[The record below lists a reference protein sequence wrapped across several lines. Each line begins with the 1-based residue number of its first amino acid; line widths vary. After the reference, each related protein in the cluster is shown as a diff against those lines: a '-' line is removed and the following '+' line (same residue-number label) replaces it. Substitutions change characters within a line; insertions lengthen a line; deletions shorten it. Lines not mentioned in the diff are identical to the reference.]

1 MTQQQALRMQM
12 TPHEVELKFEFDIAE
27 KRRLQRHIRIASAR
41 KRPARETL
49 VSVYFDTADF
59 KLHAEGILLR
69 VRHCGKRYTQ
79 TIKVPDARAGS
90 LLDREE
96 WEQDI
101 DRPYPDLA
109 AAKNTLIDRL
119 LNGQLSEPLRPV
131 FETRVQRTTYLLT
144 NRGQRVVV
152 ALDEGE
158 IDTWKRCLPLLELE
172 LELVRGERDSL
183 FRLAKQLN
191 DVVPLRLC
199 VKAKADRGYE
209 LVRNEVDPVDTAAD
223 VHLLPDMSTED
234 AFRFIAGGCLRQLIA
249 NEPAMRAGHGEA
261 LHQMRVALRRLRA
274 AISAFSNVV
283 ADSDWQSIKSELRW
297 ITGALGPA
305 RDLDVFVV
313 EVLAPLRAQ
322 NPKEPGVI
330 GICRDFER
338 RRARAFKEATE
349 TVQCKRYRRL
359 VLDTLE
365 WIEVGPW
372 TKDNDDL
379 LRLRREQP
387 VRVHAVDE
395 FARRRRK
402 LRRKGRT
409 LKELTPLERH
419 MLRIAGKKFRYAAE
433 FFADVFPG
441 KTNAKRCKDTLS
453 ALKDLQNALGGLN
466 DVAVR
471 EKLASHLALSKR
483 FKSDTLA
490 TRERAFAA
498 GVIFASQEAHISQL
512 LDAAEAAYTRFLR
525 IKAFWK

>member
-1 MTQQQALRMQM
+1 MQM
-12 TPHEVELKFEFDIAE
+12 TPHEVELKFEIDVAE
-27 KRRLQRHIRIASAR
+27 KRRLQRQIRIASARKR

-49 VSVYFDTADF
+49 VSVYFDTGDL
-59 KLHAEGILLR
+59 KLRAEGILLR
-69 VRHCGKRYTQ
+69 ARHCGKKYTQ
-79 TIKVPDARAGS
+79 TIKVRDARAGS
-90 LLDREE
+90 LLDRKE

-101 DRPYPDLA
+101 DGPHPDLA
-109 AAKNTLIDRL
+109 AAKNTPIDRL
-119 LNGQLSEPLRPV
+119 LNGQLSEALRPV
-131 FETRVQRTTYLLT
+131 FETRVQRTIYLVT
-144 NRGQRVVV
+144 NRGQRVEV

-158 IDTWKRCLPLLELE
+158 IDSGKRRLPLLELE

-183 FRLAKQLN
+183 FRLAKQLD

-209 LVRNEVDPVDTAAD
+209 LVRNEVDPVDMAAD

-234 AFRFIAGGCLRQLIA
+234 AFRVIAGGCLRQLIA
-249 NEPAMRAGHGEA
+249 NEPAMRVGHGEA

-283 ADSDWQSIKSELRW
+283 ADSDWQSIKSGLRW

-305 RDLDVFVV
+305 RDLDVFVA
-313 EVLAPLRAQ
+313 EVLVPLCAQ
-322 NPKEPGVI
+322 NPKKPGVI
-330 GICRDFER
+330 GICRDFQR
-338 RRARAFKEATE
+338 RRTRAFKEATE
-349 TVQCKRYRRL
+349 TIQSARYRRL
-359 VLDTLE
+359 VLNALE

-372 TKDNDDL
+372 TKSNDDL

-395 FARRRRK
+395 LARRHRK

-419 MLRIAGKKFRYAAE
+419 TLRIAGKKFRYAAE

-441 KTNAKRCKDTLS
+441 KTNARRCKDSLS
-453 ALKDLQNALGGLN
+453 ALKGLQNALGGLN

-471 EKLASHLALSKR
+471 EELASHLALSKR
-483 FKSDTLA
+483 FKSETLA

-512 LDAAEAAYTRFLR
+512 LDAAEAAHTRLLKV
-525 IKAFWK
+525 KAFWK